1 MITKEMQLLAG
12 QIKGIFPFIRSRI
25 ASIEMFPS
33 QTNTL
38 RGHIRRIAIAA
49 IIGVILWFGIKPRMM
64 NWGATSEE
72 ISQSLPGD
80 ELLPKP
86 DGESTMAISID
97 APPEDIWPWLLQMG
111 QERGGFYSYTWA
123 ENLMGF
129 DIHNADEIIFEYQ
142 DLAVGD
148 TVRLARAD
156 RFPNTKL
163 EVASITPEQSLV
175 LQSPDQPPWWVW
187 AFVLDPVDATETRLI
202 VRARIRLPENPVASR
217 ASQLILDPVT
227 FVMTRGMLL
236 GIKSRV
242 EDTGYDDTVVKVQI
256 ESSEEEQQDTAPE

>member
-1 MITKEMQLLAG
+1 MKSHS
-12 QIKGIFPFIRSRI
+12 IRSGI
-25 ASIEMFPS
+25 ASSELGPNKS
-33 QTNTL
+33 HTV
-38 RGHIRRIAIAA
+38 RGRIRQFAVAA
-49 IIGVILWFGIKPRMM
+49 IIGTIYWFGIRPRMM

-72 ISQSLPGD
+72 TSQALPGD
-80 ELLPKP
+80 DLLSDP

-97 APPEDIWPWLLQMG
+97 APPEDIWPWLLQLG

-123 ENLMGF
+123 ENLLGF
-129 DIHNADEIIFEYQ
+129 DIHNADEIIPEYQ

-156 RFPNTKL
+156 RYPETKL
-163 EVASITPEQSLV
+163 EVASITPERSLV

-187 AFVLDPVDATETRLI
+187 AFVLDPIDATETRLI
-202 VRARIRLPENPVASR
+202 VRARIRLPENPAVSL

-227 FVMTRGMLL
+227 FMMTRGMLL

-242 EDTGYDDTVVKVQI
+242 EDTVNDATAVDAETK
-256 ESSEEEQQDTAPE
+256 SSEEQRRHSKQEHNSD